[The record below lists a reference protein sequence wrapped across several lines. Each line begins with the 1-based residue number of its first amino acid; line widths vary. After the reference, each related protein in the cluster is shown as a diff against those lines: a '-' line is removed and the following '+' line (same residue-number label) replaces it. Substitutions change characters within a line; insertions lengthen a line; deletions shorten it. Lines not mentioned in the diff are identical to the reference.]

1 MECSSWT
8 IGYGPLLPGCGCWS
22 SLTRCTGKRRCYCL
36 TKRKSPEQ
44 YFEVP
49 AVSWLTIGFWG
60 CALMWLISLAGDVG
74 LARNPEVAEGLQWL
88 PLISAIVA
96 FIGMCHFGHA
106 ASMFDW

>member
-22 SLTRCTGKRRCYCL
+22 SSTRSIEKRPCYYS
-36 TKRKSPEQ
+36 TKQKSPEQ
-44 YFEVP
+44 HFQ
-49 AVSWLTIGFWG
+49 VSVLDWLTIGFWG

-88 PLISAIVA
+88 PLISAIIA
-96 FIGMCHFGHA
+96 FIGMCHFGHVT
-106 ASMFDW
+106 SMFGW